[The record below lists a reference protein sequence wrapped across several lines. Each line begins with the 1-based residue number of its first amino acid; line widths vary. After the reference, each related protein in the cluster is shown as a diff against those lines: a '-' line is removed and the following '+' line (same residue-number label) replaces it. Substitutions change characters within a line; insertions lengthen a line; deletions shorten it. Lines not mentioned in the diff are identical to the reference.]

1 MCSLCIYVCVCC
13 VLFFSVYEGL
23 PTWHRDY
30 SVRGGG
36 ENAESIEW
44 FIDDQASCG
53 RMIRLLAYPLSFWSA
68 SCLSSQSSYVTGRA
82 YILTGDWRGEG
93 GRGAKSY
100 DRRESL
106 ALCESFNTLWRNGM
120 GWPLWIQP
128 HLCSL
133 YSRCWGPERN
143 FYRKLSA
150 LGDRWT
156 PKLNKAKNITSNR
169 AK

>member
-1 MCSLCIYVCVCC
+1 MHLCLC
-13 VLFFSVYEGL
+13 VLCPVLFCLRGISYLTQGL
-23 PTWHRDY
+23 FCER
-30 SVRGGG
+30 SRG
-36 ENAESIEW
+36 ESEKIEW

-53 RMIRLLAYPLSFWSA
+53 RMIRLLAYPLSFRSA
-68 SCLSSQSSYVTGRA
+68 SCLSFSVFLCYRSCL
-82 YILTGDWRGEG
+82 LTGDWRGEG

-106 ALCESFNTLWRNGM
+106 ALCESFNTLWGNGM

-133 YSRCWGPERN
+133 YSSSWGPERN

-156 PKLNKAKNITSNR
+156 PKSNKAKNITSR
-169 AK
+169 RVK